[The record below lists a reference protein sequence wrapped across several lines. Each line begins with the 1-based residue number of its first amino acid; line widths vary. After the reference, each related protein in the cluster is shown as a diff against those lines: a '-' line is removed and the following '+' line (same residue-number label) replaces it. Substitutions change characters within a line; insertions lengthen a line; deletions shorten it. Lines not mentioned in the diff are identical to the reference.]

1 MPPANAQKIWTQH
14 TLSLPAQYLLDQFFL
29 PPHSLRRLIIISLGL
44 FSGFLPPQSPQHFR
58 GIRASLIKFLFM
70 IHYSIKGMWLFT
82 WVHFCAVLV
91 QFCKFWH
98 GGASASETIQLGAHF
113 SLTYNWGRAQIYGA
127 PICINVMRLGAFQL
141 LEYQMVSNQR
151 VCRFYIKL
159 GVSTAQQLLSSLSC
173 NTCGNCNVR
182 GYMGYMEVPWWN
194 GACAG
199 LWFF

>member
-1 MPPANAQKIWTQH
+1 
-14 TLSLPAQYLLDQFFL
+14 
-29 PPHSLRRLIIISLGL
+29 
-44 FSGFLPPQSPQHFR
+44 
-58 GIRASLIKFLFM
+58 M
-70 IHYSIKGMWLFT
+70 IHHSIKGRWLFT

-199 LWFF
+199 LWCFKIDFPAWQVCRQIVFGGLSKVSSPEKSFFPPRFKLLCSIKFLWQQE